1 MNESIHN
8 TKTILLRI
16 SIANGYGCNDPAC
29 SPFASDLDVIQ
40 NKLTHANIVGLPAD
54 GQDVAKVE
62 KLATE
67 LAGICTLI
75 YPQNDQQNHKGSL

>member
-8 TKTILLRI
+8 
-16 SIANGYGCNDPAC
+16 PAC
-29 SPFASDLDVIQ
+29 SPFKSHLDVIQ

-54 GQDVAKVE
+54 GQDVAKAE

-75 YPQNDQQNHKGSL
+75 YLRNDLQNQIGSL